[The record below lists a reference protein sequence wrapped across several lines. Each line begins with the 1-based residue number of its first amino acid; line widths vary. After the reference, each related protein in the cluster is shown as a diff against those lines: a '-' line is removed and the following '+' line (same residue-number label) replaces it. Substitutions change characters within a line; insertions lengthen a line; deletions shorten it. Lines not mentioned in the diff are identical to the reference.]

1 MNIVKALVGGLV
13 GGGLGAVASNYAQ
26 PLFKEPNPWTLILAG
41 LFAGLGVRV
50 LCGRN
55 RDFLTGVLATV
66 AAILAIGGASYWVS
80 LSTIRAMETAN
91 AAIDSQTPS
100 MAELLAKDDSEE
112 ETDEEASDDV
122 AAPIVDEAPVDMD
135 ELGPEPEVDMNKS
148 LYSKEA
154 IANVLAALL
163 AFVLGTGSPA
173 TVGDESQ
180 DATGDVDEHA

>member
-80 LSTIRAMETAN
+80 LSTIRAM
-91 AAIDSQTPS
+91 
-100 MAELLAKDDSEE
+100 
-112 ETDEEASDDV
+112 
-122 AAPIVDEAPVDMD
+122 
-135 ELGPEPEVDMNKS
+135 
-148 LYSKEA
+148 YSKEA